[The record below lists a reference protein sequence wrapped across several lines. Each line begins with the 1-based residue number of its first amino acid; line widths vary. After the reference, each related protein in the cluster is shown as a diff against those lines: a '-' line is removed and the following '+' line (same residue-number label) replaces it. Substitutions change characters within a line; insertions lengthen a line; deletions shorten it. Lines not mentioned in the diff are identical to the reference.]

1 MIIKFNDYIFPVF
14 GKQFRKQEIDPEQT
28 IPGGILVVDTGESQ
42 QIMHITVDG
51 VTYEDIPEGAL
62 HDDIIDYD
70 SSFAD
75 CILEFLSPEDWAE
88 IIRGF
93 TPEYGGIPFVPAEPI
108 DLGEGG
114 YYDPISEGT
123 TYIYVEES
131 TGELIPVEEQES
143 DPHYST
149 PEEFFNTRLRDRFAQ
164 VIYLPEISMYFIL
177 PYSGKEQN
185 EQDILNIDVN
195 IFSRY
200 DIATDKSEIT
210 AEIQSLYPKGYFVES
225 ETWQE
230 FAQHID
236 EDQSER
242 MIRYIWSRMCGKN
255 AKANTS
261 DLTVDQLKVFRT
273 WLAQTLLENTPL
285 LEERSDYDTITTML
299 EYYKNNMYSPVIKAF
314 SDMKDYIKEQ
324 PLVIGQTQHTGLQI
338 SSGCGCMGGMPALGY
353 TGNTVVC
360 DPIQLY
366 RNAMYNY
373 MVKTFSD
380 IQYWMDQVEI
390 CTDMKAYIEGILAVG
405 LPLHTS
411 VIDPYADCTCSSING
426 DEEQRYRT
434 MLKNLIQALEYI
446 ITNKVSGNR
455 NMITT
460 AFTDWATYLYE
471 SMYWM

>member
-14 GKQFRKQEIDPEQT
+14 GKQFRKQEIHPEET

-42 QIMHITVDG
+42 QIMHITLDG
-51 VTYEDIPEGAL
+51 VTYQDIPEGAL
-62 HDDIIDYD
+62 HDDGSIIDYD

-93 TPEYGGIPFVPAEPI
+93 T
-108 DLGEGG
+108 
-114 YYDPISEGT
+114 EGT
-123 TYIYVEES
+123 IYIYVEES
-131 TGELIPVEEQES
+131 TGQEIPVGEQES
-143 DPHYST
+143 DPRYST
-149 PEEFFNTRLRDRFAQ
+149 PEEFFNTRLRDRYAQ
-164 VIYLPEISMYFIL
+164 VVYIPELAKYFVL
-177 PYSGKEQN
+177 PYSSKEQN

-195 IFSRY
+195 IFARY
-200 DIATDKSEIT
+200 DIAMNKSEIT
-210 AEIQSLYPKGYFVES
+210 AEIQSLYPKGYFVEP

-236 EDQSER
+236 QDQSER

-299 EYYKNNMYSPVIKAF
+299 EYYKNNMYSPVIKAL

-405 LPLHTS
+405 LPLSTS
-411 VIDPYADCTCSSING
+411 VVDPYADCTCSSVNG
-426 DEEQRYRT
+426 AEEQRYRT

>member
-14 GKQFRKQEIDPEQT
+14 GKQFRKQEIHPEET

-42 QIMHITVDG
+42 QIMHITPDG
-51 VTYEDIPEGAL
+51 VTYQDIPEGAL

-108 DLGEGG
+108 DLGEGA
-114 YYDPISEGT
+114 YYDPVSEGT

-131 TGELIPVEEQES
+131 TGKKIPVEEQES
-143 DPHYST
+143 DPRYST
-149 PEEFFNTRLRDRFAQ
+149 PEEFFNTRLRDRYAQ
-164 VIYLPEISMYFIL
+164 VVYIPELARYFVL
-177 PYSGKEQN
+177 PYSSKEQN
-185 EQDILNIDVN
+185 MDDNLELDVN
-195 IFSRY
+195 IIGNY
-200 DIATDKSEIT
+200 DIAINKGDIAQEIRR
-210 AEIQSLYPKGYFVES
+210 LYADGYFVEP
-225 ETWQE
+225 EMWE
-230 FAQHID
+230 EYALHIAP
-236 EDQSER
+236 DQTEH
-242 MIRYIWSRMCGKN
+242 MLRYIWKRMCNKN

-261 DLTVDQLKVFRT
+261 DLTVDQLKVFRS
-273 WLAQTLLENTPL
+273 WLADQLLQNTVVLDERPDADTL
-285 LEERSDYDTITTML
+285 ITML
-299 EYYKNNMYSPVIKAF
+299 TYYKNNMYSPVIKAF

-405 LPLHTS
+405 LPLSTS
-411 VIDPYADCTCSSING
+411 VVDPYADCTCSSVNG